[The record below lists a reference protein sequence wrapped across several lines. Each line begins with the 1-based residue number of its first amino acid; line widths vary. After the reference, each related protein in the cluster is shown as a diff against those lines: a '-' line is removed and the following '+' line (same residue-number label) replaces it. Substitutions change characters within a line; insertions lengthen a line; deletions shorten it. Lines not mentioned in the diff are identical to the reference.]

1 MGIVREA
8 AMQDSAQRKVVQFIE
23 APAFTGIEK
32 II

>member
-1 MGIVREA
+1 
-8 AMQDSAQRKVVQFIE
+8 MQDSAQRKVVQFIE